1 MESNNEPIRV
11 LLDTQLYIFGHS
23 KVDKSAERLLSFLTD
38 HRTEFV
44 VLLSEDLL
52 DQIRRVARRVRG
64 KDWAG
69 EILTMIW
76 SSFLTEVVTLPREQL
91 DEVPS
96 QFPDI
101 PTEDIGVFLTAKLGR
116 ADVMVSD
123 NRKFVRSAAAS
134 QNLFTCLT
142 VEEFLSQYT
151 HQG

>member
-1 MESNNEPIRV
+1 MGSNNKPIRV
-11 LLDTQLYIFGHS
+11 LLDTQLYIFGYS
-23 KVDKSAERLLSFLTD
+23 RADASTRRFLAFLSEY
-38 HRTEFV
+38 RSQYAI
-44 VLLSEDLL
+44 LLSEDLL

-76 SSFLTEVVTLPREQL
+76 TSFSTEVVTLPREQI

-101 PTEDIGVFLTAKLGR
+101 PTEDIGIFLTAKLGQ

-123 NRKFVRSAAAS
+123 NRKFVRAAAAS

-142 VEEFLSQYT
+142 VDEFLNQYI
-151 HQG
+151 HRD